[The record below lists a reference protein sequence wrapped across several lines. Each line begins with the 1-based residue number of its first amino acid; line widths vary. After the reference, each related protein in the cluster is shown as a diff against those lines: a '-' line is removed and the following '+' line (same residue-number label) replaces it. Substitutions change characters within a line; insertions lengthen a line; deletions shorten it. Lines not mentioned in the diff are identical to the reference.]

1 MRRLS
6 MLAVGMLLWSGCAAT
21 PVAQRAVTPEEEVL
35 LRTDREF
42 NAATQARG
50 AEGWASFFAE
60 NGSMI
65 RDKGPITGREAIHA
79 EVEPGFSNPDHSL
92 TWEPQRAE
100 ITPGGRLGYTTG
112 RFLSVGKDA
121 AGKRVESR
129 GTYMNFWQKQPDGSW
144 KVVADI
150 GDPDE
155 APPPP
160 PTKPAGQ

>member
-6 MLAVGMLLWSGCAAT
+6 MLAVGMLLLSGCVSTNA
-21 PVAQRAVTPEEEVL
+21 AQRAVTPEEEVL

-50 AEGWASFFAE
+50 ADGWVSFFAK
-60 NGSMI
+60 NGSMM
-65 RDKGPITGREAIHA
+65 RDKGPITGHEAIRA
-79 EVEPGFSNPDHSL
+79 AVEAGFSNPDHSL

-100 ITPGGRLGYTTG
+100 ITPGGRLGFTTG
-112 RFLSVGKDA
+112 RFLSVRKDA
-121 AGKRVESR
+121 NGQRVESR
-129 GTYMNFWQKQPDGSW
+129 GSYMNFWEKQPDGSW
-144 KVVADI
+144 KVVVDI

-155 APPPP
+155 LPPPP

>member
-6 MLAVGMLLWSGCAAT
+6 MLAVGMLWLSGCVAT
-21 PVAQRAVTPEEEVL
+21 STAQRAVTPEEEAL
-35 LRTDREF
+35 LRADREF

-50 AEGWASFFAE
+50 AEGWVSFFAE
-60 NGSMI
+60 NGSML
-65 RDKGPITGREAIHA
+65 RDRGPITGHKAIRA
-79 EVEPGFSNPDHSL
+79 AMEPGFSNPDNSL

-100 ITPGGRLGYTTG
+100 LTPGGRLGYTTG
-112 RFLSVGKDA
+112 RFLSVHKDA

-160 PTKPAGQ
+160 PTKPAEQ